1 MYVLFVSSLI
11 KSHAVQEDLDWEI
24 KVANVDEKKWD
35 FSMRKGVL
43 EPTIL
48 NKKRFSMS

>member
-24 KVANVDEKKWD
+24 KVANVDEKSGTFPREKV
-35 FSMRKGVL
+35 S
-43 EPTIL
+43 
-48 NKKRFSMS
+48 